1 VAECHPGR
9 FRLGDKKEAAGV
21 CRGCGESM
29 GIESEH
35 TRNQMFS
42 SIKESRFK
50 LSASPHTDYGTVQRP
65 RRLRLRSCRL
75 NRN

>member
-1 VAECHPGR
+1 VAECHPRR

-29 GIESEH
+29 EIESEH

-50 LSASPHTDYGTVQRP
+50 RALQAHTPIMALSSVRGACGFV
-65 RRLRLRSCRL
+65 LVG
-75 NRN
+75 